1 MTTPSGAREAERVAI
16 VVNTGSRTGREAYE
30 EACRRLEDAGLR
42 ISEKHAVEA
51 PGKMVEVVR
60 SAVQAGADLVVLGG
74 GDGTVSCV
82 AGELE
87 TCGVTLGLLPLGTAN
102 DFARTL
108 GVPFDLAEACDT
120 IVNGQLVDVDLGAV
134 GEHRFVNVTQ
144 LGLAVGVTRLM
155 DHRLKKVLG
164 PLAYPI
170 TVLRATAQHRPFSV
184 RLEFPDGDADDIE
197 LHDMLQVAVGS
208 GVYYGGGN
216 AVSPYASIDDRKL
229 DVYAIPRGSFWQRWH
244 LVRYFRSGRFVESK
258 HVFHTR
264 TQRVRITPDRP
275 EALSIDGELL
285 EPEDQ
290 DTELFEV
297 HANALR
303 VIVPQDSEAARLSD

>member
-42 ISEKHAVEA
+42 IGEKHAVEA

-120 IVNGQLVDVDLGAV
+120 IVNGQLVDVDLG
-134 GEHRFVNVTQ
+134 
-144 LGLAVGVTRLM
+144 AVGVTRLM